1 MDIQVSKFKN
11 VHCRQAR
18 FFLEKKNKFYVWCY
32 FLNYSNEEEKHD
44 SMHSVIGGKSGSSDQ
59 NDVLLS
65 PPIVRHAS
73 AEHDDICVQQHLPD
87 GGTHVPGTHESP
99 SQREKEDVPLWAR
112 GAETNGC
119 GQWPS
124 GKCARLLH
132 PSGLIFLLYLRLKQF
147 WNKFGLETFY
157 MYWKSPILGGVV
169 LSGNNFKDHNQ
180 TSWNFCVC
188 EKLFELKSDK

>member
-44 SMHSVIGGKSGSSDQ
+44 SRHSVIGGKSGSSDQ

-180 TSWNFCVC
+180 TS
-188 EKLFELKSDK
+188 